1 MKTKFHGILTL
12 FLAFVVQVSFAQEK
26 TVSGTVSDKDGVL
39 PGVNVLIKGTSK
51 GVDTDFDGKYT
62 TKVQVGDILV
72 FSYLGYETVE
82 KKVGD
87 ASTIDV
93 S

>member
-39 PGVNVLIKGTSK
+39 PGVNV
-51 GVDTDFDGKYT
+51 
-62 TKVQVGDILV
+62 
-72 FSYLGYETVE
+72 SY
-82 KKVGD
+82 
-87 ASTIDV
+87 
-93 S
+93 